1 MIKEWLTMS
10 IILTK
15 DVIVTIILI
24 SVLIYY
30 ISILISDT
38 NKKFKEVIIWYIK
51 QYMKWMIMK
60 ER

>member
-1 MIKEWLTMS
+1 MS

-38 NKKFKEVIIWYIK
+38 NKKFKEVII
-51 QYMKWMIMK
+51 
-60 ER
+60 